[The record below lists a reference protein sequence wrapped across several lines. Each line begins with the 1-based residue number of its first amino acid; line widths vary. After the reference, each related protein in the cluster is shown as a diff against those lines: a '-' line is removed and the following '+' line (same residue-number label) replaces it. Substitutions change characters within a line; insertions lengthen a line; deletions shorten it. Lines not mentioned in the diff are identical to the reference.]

1 MTGLAGAR
9 VVVVWVPDFPV
20 LACGAADD
28 APVAVVYRDA
38 VVACSASARAAGVR
52 RRMRV
57 RTALARCHG
66 LRVVERDLAAEV
78 RRFEPVIRRVEE
90 EVLPR
95 LEVIRPGLIAAPARG
110 ASRYWG
116 GEQQLRV
123 RLVDAVTG
131 LGLYAQVGIAGSTF
145 VAALAAR
152 RETGMIVPAGEDAAW
167 LAPYPVG
174 VLGVPRLS
182 ELLPQLGIRT
192 VGAFARLPAGRVA
205 ERLGVDGVA
214 AHRIVRGEVTRPV
227 TVQVLGEDYAVGREF
242 EPAEVRVDPL
252 VFVAVEL
259 ADELHVRLGGAG
271 VVCARVEAV
280 VETADGRPLTRLFRH
295 EGRLSSR
302 AVAERLRG
310 VLSAWSEAG
319 VLDVSGG
326 EPGVRR
332 LVLRPEGLAPDVG
345 RQQAFAGERDTP
357 VEVER
362 AAARVQAMLG
372 HRAVTRITETGGR
385 GPSDRIRLV
394 PVGDVDERPRRMDGP
409 WLGSLPAPHPAA
421 VYPVRRAARLTG
433 PDGTL
438 VGVSGRMELSAEPTS
453 LGIDGRRG
461 VEVTGWAGPWPLLE
475 QWWDRDGSRR
485 IARMQVTTDDGHA
498 WLLLVDHS
506 RWWVEAHYG

>member
-1 MTGLAGAR
+1 MTGLTGAR

-20 LACGAADD
+20 LACGAVDEV
-28 APVAVVYRDA
+28 PVAVVYRDA
-38 VVACSASARAAGVR
+38 LVACSASARAAGVR

-57 RTALARCHG
+57 RTALARCPG

-90 EVLPR
+90 AVLPR
-95 LEVIRPGLIAAPARG
+95 LEVIRPGLITAPARG

-116 GEQQLRV
+116 GEQQLRD
-123 RLVDAVTG
+123 RLVDTVAE
-131 LGLYAQVGIAGSTF
+131 LGLPAQAGIADSTF

-152 RETGMIVPAGEDAAW
+152 RQKGVIVPAGEDAAW
-167 LAPYPVG
+167 LASYPVG
-174 VLGVPRLS
+174 VLGVPRLT

-214 AHRIVRGEVTRPV
+214 AHRIARGEATRPV
-227 TVQVLGEDYAVGREF
+227 TVQVPGENYAVGREF
-242 EPAEVRVDPL
+242 EPAEARVDPL

-280 VETADGRPLTRLFRH
+280 VETADGRSLTRLFRH

-310 VLSAWSEAG
+310 VLGAWSEAG
-319 VLDVSGG
+319 VLDVPGG

-332 LVLRPEGLAPDVG
+332 LVLRPEALTPDTG

-362 AAARVQAMLG
+362 AAARIQAMLG

-394 PVGDVDERPRRMDGP
+394 PVGDVDERPGRLDGP

-433 PDGTL
+433 PDGSL
-438 VGVSGRMELSAEPTS
+438 VGVSARMELSAAPAV
-453 LGIDGRRG
+453 LAIDGRRG

-475 QWWDRDGSRR
+475 QWWDSEDVRR
-485 IARMQVTTDDGHA
+485 IARMQVTTEDGHA

>member
-1 MTGLAGAR
+1 MTGLTGAR

-20 LACGAADD
+20 LVCGAVDD
-28 APVAVVYRDA
+28 VPVAVVYRDA
-38 VVACSASARAAGVR
+38 VVACSVSARAAGVR

-57 RTALARCHG
+57 RTALARCTG

-90 EVLPR
+90 AVLPR

-116 GEQQLRV
+116 GEQQLLD
-123 RLVDAVTG
+123 RLVDTVAE
-131 LGLYAQVGIAGSTF
+131 LGLPAQAGIADSTF

-152 RETGMIVPAGEDAAW
+152 RQTGVIVPAGEDAAW
-167 LAPYPVG
+167 LAPYSVG
-174 VLGVPRLS
+174 VLGVPRLT

-214 AHRIVRGEVTRPV
+214 AHRIARGEATRPV
-227 TVQVLGEDYAVGREF
+227 TVQVPGENYAVGREF
-242 EPAEVRVDPL
+242 EPAEARVDPL

-259 ADELHVRLGGAG
+259 ADELHVRLGEAG

-280 VETADGRPLTRLFRH
+280 VETADGRSLTRLFRH

-310 VLSAWSEAG
+310 VLGAWSEAG
-319 VLDVSGG
+319 VLDVPVG

-332 LVLRPEGLAPDVG
+332 LVLRPETLTPDKG

-362 AAARVQAMLG
+362 AAARIQAMLG

-394 PVGDVDERPRRMDGP
+394 PVGDVDESRGRLDGP

-433 PDGTL
+433 ADGSL
-438 VGVSGRMELSAEPTS
+438 VGVSARMELSAAPAV
-453 LGIDGRRG
+453 LAIDGRRG

-475 QWWDRDGSRR
+475 QWWDSEDVRR

-498 WLLLVDHS
+498 WLLLVNHS